1 MPVKI
6 EERLG
11 LDTFQLI
18 CPRWECKISF
28 EMFQWRKL
36 RITLFRASFL
46 LWCRNAGLDSIL
58 LKNVIRW
65 PMWNWQILCIIR
77 RTIML
82 KRMQYSCFESIVCVD
97 RPGYEAGII
106 SVPFPV
112 NWFSM
117 NSRIS
122 GQGQSNKR
130 RFIDS
135 DWLHTLWMPAI
146 TKLKLDIRDQPK
158 ILISLY
164 EIILFHSKILN
175 HLFIQPQRNDDY
187 SVNDLIN
194 LFITEFMY
202 VFIDTIISNIWAFM
216 I

>member
-1 MPVKI
+1 MRVQNFIWNVSMKKTANHAFPGKFSIVMSKCGARFYPSQKPYPLAYVK
-6 EERLG
+6 L
-11 LDTFQLI
+11 
-18 CPRWECKISF
+18 
-28 EMFQWRKL
+28 
-36 RITLFRASFL
+36 A
-46 LWCRNAGLDSIL
+46 DS
-58 LKNVIRW
+58 
-65 PMWNWQILCIIR
+65 IIR

-97 RPGYEAGII
+97 RPGYEAGIV

-122 GQGQSNKR
+122 SQGQSNKR

-158 ILISLY
+158 VLISLY

-175 HLFIQPQRNDDY
+175 HLFI
-187 SVNDLIN
+187 
-194 LFITEFMY
+194 
-202 VFIDTIISNIWAFM
+202 
-216 I
+216 